1 MTIRK
6 RIRRRKPIMRNFIN
20 RHDPRYPK
28 PGQKVMFAY
37 ETGAGAE
44 QEIGT
49 YRANPAR
56 IVTKDDTFF
65 EIYVD
70 FKNVIFWATYRGE
83 GIKHKKTVKIKVKK

>member
-6 RIRRRKPIMRNFIN
+6 LLRKRKQIMRQFILI
-20 RHDPRYPK
+20 HDPRFPK

-49 YRANPAR
+49 YRAKPAR
-56 IVTKDDTFF
+56 IVTKDDMFF

-70 FKNVIFWATYRGE
+70 FKNVIFWAPFRGE
-83 GIKHKKTVKIKVKK
+83 GMKKHVKTRKVEK